1 MEWIQIGV
9 LILAGTGSDV
19 TPSTSTIYS
28 ETFSTLEMCEGDILR
43 MRLHENSSV
52 KKMKTSSV
60 FAKDEYKQIVVS
72 SPVNLVG
79 YGKGIMHYSCIPVSE

>member
-9 LILAGTGSDV
+9 LILAGTGSNV
-19 TPSTSTIYS
+19 TPSTSTGYS

-43 MRLHENSSV
+43 MLFNENSSV

-60 FAKDEYKQIVVS
+60 FVEDEYKQIVVS
-72 SPVNLVG
+72 KPVNLVG
-79 YGKGIMHYSCIPVSE
+79 YGEGVIHFSCVPISE